1 MSSSWDFWHTVFLLT
16 LQMWLRPFHFGQLAC
31 FTCPFCLFFVSS
43 SGTLQREDKSS
54 SVGEASSALLV
65 VGSLCLMSTPV
76 VSSVCLCSCSLC
88 HVQGAHAPSSQ
99 RRTSRQVSSAGHSWA
114 APELL
119 KAWLYLPIQWL
130 YPGMKRLEESLRG
143 KSQLFCS
150 QEIKFAL
157 CTLCFTPGL
166 QGE

>member
-16 LQMWLRPFHFGQLAC
+16 LQMWLRPFHFGQLAR

-76 VSSVCLCSCSLC
+76 VSSVCLCSCAMCRVLML
-88 HVQGAHAPSSQ
+88 QALREGQAG
-99 RRTSRQVSSAGHSWA
+99 RSSAGHSWA

-157 CTLCFTPGL
+157 CTLCLTPGL